1 MKEYIKKVYKTRY
14 FWSHLAMNDLNSRFR
29 RSKLGL
35 LWCVIQPLFFTII
48 LTVVFSTVFHQEL
61 KSYSTYILSGI
72 VVWDMLQAGIVSGGN
87 CLFQSEQYIRQ
98 FNHPITI
105 YSLRYTI
112 LTMITFLLE
121 SIALAIWVIAFEPTN
136 LLLAVITM
144 PLTVILFF
152 PIVWGLSTVAGYM
165 GTKYRDYIPVMT
177 LVMQALYYLSPVFF
191 QKEMFM
197 TSSVLTVVF
206 EVNPVTHLLN
216 LIRMPFVY
224 GELPQY
230 TTYLYVLALDIL
242 VVLFAY
248 YINKTNERKLIFYL

>member
-14 FWSHLAMNDLNSRFR
+14 FWSHLAMNDLNARFR

-112 LTMITFLLE
+112 LTIITFLLE
-121 SIALAIWVIAFEPTN
+121 LIALAIWVIVFEPMN
-136 LLLAVITM
+136 LFLAVITV
-144 PLTVILFF
+144 PLTVTLFF

-197 TSSVLTVVF
+197 TSDVLTVVF

-230 TTYLYVLALDIL
+230 TTYLYVLALDVL

-248 YINKTNERKLIFYL
+248 CINKTNERKLIFYL